1 MRPDYARHAVQS
13 PQCIDQAM
21 EAIDSPYTHLHR
33 RSHGQQAIRLMP
45 SLSFE
50 LGGSLDCTLTP
61 WRSLRDLSSQ
71 RKSNVQKDR
80 AAGEAQQRDR

>member
-50 LGGSLDCTLTP
+50 PRGSSNYTLTP
-61 WRSLRDLSSQ
+61 WRNSRHLSSQ
-71 RKSNVQKDR
+71 RKSNVQDDR
-80 AAGEAQQRDR
+80 PSS